1 MGTGGNVSDPLI
13 TGRNENTPF
22 RAHVRVALVVA
33 VVVLIV
39 GGVAYGLYAAFGGKQ
54 HGSTL
59 PAVSMRL

>member
-1 MGTGGNVSDPLI
+1 MSDDLI
-13 TGRNENTPF
+13 TGRNENAPF
-22 RAHVRVALVVA
+22 RAHMRVFLLIA

-59 PAVSMRL
+59 PGMSLRR